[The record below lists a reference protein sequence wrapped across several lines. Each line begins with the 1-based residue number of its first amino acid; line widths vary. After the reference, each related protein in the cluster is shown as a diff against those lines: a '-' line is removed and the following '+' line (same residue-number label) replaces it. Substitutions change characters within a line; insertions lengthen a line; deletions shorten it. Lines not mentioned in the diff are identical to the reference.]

1 MSPRGPSPEERAF
14 LRDYRERLAL
24 LAALMPALHARREEV
39 LARPEMAG
47 VTVGLPAS
55 GSAWLG
61 RLPLTLAVYAHGS
74 AGLLRVEPEGAP
86 AAWLVGAAGSMLTGA
101 GQVWTA
107 TAEGVLVKHAGAR
120 PEVPFMEAWRR
131 FRAAVHAAPR
141 VKASRRTLWEAAAW
155 LGVAAA

>member
-1 MSPRGPSPEERAF
+1 VSPRGPSPQDEAF
-14 LRDYRERLAL
+14 LREYRERLAL
-24 LAALMPALHARREEV
+24 LAALMPALHARRDEV

-47 VTVGLPAS
+47 ASVGLPAS

-86 AAWLVGAAGSMLTGA
+86 PAWLVGASGSMLTGA
-101 GQVWTA
+101 GLVWTA
-107 TAEGVLVKHAGAR
+107 TAEGALVKHAGPR
-120 PEVPFMEAWRR
+120 PEVPFVEAWRR
-131 FRAAVHAAPR
+131 FRLAVHSAPR
-141 VKASRRTLWEAAAW
+141 VKPSRRTLWEAAAW